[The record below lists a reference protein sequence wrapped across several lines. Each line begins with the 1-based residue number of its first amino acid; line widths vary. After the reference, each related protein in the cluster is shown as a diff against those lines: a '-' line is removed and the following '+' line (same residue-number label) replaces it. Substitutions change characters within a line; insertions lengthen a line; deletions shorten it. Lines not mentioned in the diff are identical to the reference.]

1 MKSVIIFGGSGYV
14 GKNLIRFFSKKGYK
28 IIIPYQKQTNE
39 ANLRLYGAVGQII
52 PFYFSSLK
60 NSKLQSLL
68 KEADVCINLKTSW
81 ESNKEQLKRSIF
93 DFNRDLLS
101 LMSASS
107 PKKYIFFSGLGTE
120 NKSTFRNEIIFKTEQ
135 FISNN
140 FENSL
145 IIRPSVILGNSD
157 QFLSNLIPIFKMSFF
172 IPLFGDGNK
181 KFQPVLI
188 DDVVEFVSKVVD
200 FNDLDKKSFDLAGPE
215 IFSYKE
221 FYNQIS
227 NIMNKKRVFVP
238 VPMPVIKPMVNIG
251 EKFPFFPLNSEQLS
265 LFETD
270 NILKQGKIGFDF
282 FKISPKKVISAIKKS
297 L

>member
-1 MKSVIIFGGSGYV
+1 MTISQGYIKGSV
-14 GKNLIRFFSKKGYK
+14 
-28 IIIPYQKQTNE
+28 
-39 ANLRLYGAVGQII
+39 
-52 PFYFSSLK
+52 
-60 NSKLQSLL
+60 
-68 KEADVCINLKTSW
+68 
-81 ESNKEQLKRSIF
+81 RSIF

-101 LMSASS
+101 LMNASS

-227 NIMNKKRVFVP
+227 NIMNKKSFVLSI
-238 VPMPVIKPMVNIG
+238 VV
-251 EKFPFFPLNSEQLS
+251 EK
-265 LFETD
+265 
-270 NILKQGKIGFDF
+270 
-282 FKISPKKVISAIKKS
+282 
-297 L
+297 